1 MRYYQLTFE
10 FENNILRTKKYYV
23 DLDDDRAISID
34 NKKVFINTSKKDI
47 LRWMIDAMRID
58 TYQWKEGFFIAVE
71 DDEGDV
77 GIINMN
83 KVCSVSLYTEEED

>member
-1 MRYYQLTFE
+1 MRYYQITFE

-47 LRWMIDAMRID
+47 LRCVIDAMKID
-58 TYQWKEGFFIAVE
+58 VYHWKEGFFVAVE
-71 DDEGDV
+71 DDEGNV
-77 GIINMN
+77 GIVNMDRVN
-83 KVCSVSLYTEEED
+83 HVGLYT

>member
-10 FENNILRTKKYYV
+10 FDDRILETKKYYV
-23 DLDDDRAISID
+23 ESNDDRSIFID
-34 NKKVFINTSKKDI
+34 GKQVFINTGKKDI

-77 GIINMN
+77 GIINMDRVN
-83 KVCSVSLYTEEED
+83 HVDLYTEEED